1 MNLLELFPWKSKN
14 EEREN
19 SCAGDLLEHP
29 IVFVERFW
37 QWRDSLYVV
46 AYRVLGDARTATDAV
61 EACFRKACQ
70 RPPKFESDGAF
81 GSWLL
86 RLLLEEALQVRRR
99 RKFVPKGFCRHAVT
113 KPASQAAALEQGIDD
128 LWCLETML

>member
-1 MNLLELFPWKSKN
+1 MNLFERFPRKSKT
-14 EEREN
+14 EEPEN
-19 SCAGDLLEHP
+19 SCTDDLLEHP

-46 AYRVLGDARTATDAV
+46 AYRVLGDVRAATDTV

-86 RLLLEEALQVRRR
+86 RILLEEALQVRRR
-99 RKFVPKGFCRHAVT
+99 RRFAPKGFSHHAVT
-113 KPASQAAALEQGIDD
+113 AADQAAALGQGLDD

>member
-1 MNLLELFPWKSKN
+1 MNLLELFPWESKN
-14 EEREN
+14 QGCEN
-19 SCAGDLLEHP
+19 SCTDDLLEHP

-46 AYRVLGDARTATDAV
+46 AYRVLNDARAATDAV

-70 RPPKFESDGAF
+70 NPPKFASDGAF

-86 RLLLEEALQVRRR
+86 RILLKEALQVRRR
-99 RKFVPKGFCRHAVT
+99 RKFAPKGFCHHAVT
-113 KPASQAAALEQGIDD
+113 TAADQAAALAQGIDD